1 MRKKV
6 KKRETKN
13 IYITAMK
20 SSTKYKMKLI
30 FVIAFITASII
41 YI

>member
-13 IYITAMK
+13 ICIT
-20 SSTKYKMKLI
+20 TIKYKMKLI
-30 FVIAFITASII
+30 FIIAFIIASIM

>member
-13 IYITAMK
+13 IYITTMK
-20 SSTKYKMKLI
+20 NTKYKMKLI